1 MVQDKIKIADLEA
14 GESGLLDLHSMRL
27 YYDEVYKVRQE
38 LERLDVPYI
47 LKIPLSEGDST
58 FEYAIID
65 IDEVAIANANRKFED
80 VCFDVPELEYQLL
93 FSKSSKLVICAND
106 QKEIYNQKVVK
117 ACKRFYKAA
126 QSGQNMNIF
135 KWMD

>member
-80 VCFDVPELEYQLL
+80 VCFEVPELEYRL
-93 FSKSSKLVICAND
+93 FSNSSKLVICADD
-106 QKEIYNQKVVK
+106 QKEIYNQKVVE
-117 ACKRFYKAA
+117 ACKRFYKVA
-126 QSGQNMNIF
+126 QSGQNVNIF